1 MANETSPILSVIA
14 TVSSKLPDLAIK
26 NGQLIFVQDNQKIA
40 LDFNEKRVFY
50 NQITVF
56 ETDEERKSLLAPVT
70 GMFYFVISTAVL
82 WTYQSKWIQLTYPPE
97 SILFIGTELPELGS
111 ENTLY
116 INKEDKNISVWD
128 TASQKYVTVSEAYES
143 ITQEDILA
151 LFN

>member
-1 MANETSPILSVIA
+1 
-14 TVSSKLPDLAIK
+14 
-26 NGQLIFVQDNQKIA
+26 
-40 LDFNEKRVFY
+40 
-50 NQITVF
+50 
-56 ETDEERKSLLAPVT
+56 
-70 GMFYFVISTAVL
+70 MFYFVISTAVL

-116 INKEDKNISVWD
+116 VNKEDKNISVWD